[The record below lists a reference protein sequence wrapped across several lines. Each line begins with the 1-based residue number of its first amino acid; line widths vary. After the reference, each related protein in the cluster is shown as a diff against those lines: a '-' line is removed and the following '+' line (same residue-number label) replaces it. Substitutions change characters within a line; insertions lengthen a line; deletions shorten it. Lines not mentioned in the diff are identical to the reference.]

1 MPKDKAAKERRKYCH
16 CTPTCTSKTTR
27 TIRLR
32 HYRKAK
38 IPFEE
43 ASPSVTGTE
52 SGDEGPIPT
61 ITDHGVRDPSPE
73 DNLKEMDDGYLGS
86 GSEYEDDQM
95 DDLGQEA
102 VNSDDE
108 LDQEYEEPKVDIA
121 EEFVEGTTVEHGN
134 SERDDSECDEWKEF
148 DEEAEAGWFDNLSES
163 DRLSE
168 LDDMLESDD
177 LAADADEAEGWQN
190 RLSFFRIQM
199 TQATRIF
206 FFRKRIFN

>member
-1 MPKDKAAKERRKYCH
+1 MPKNKTTKERRKYCH

-43 ASPSVTGTE
+43 APPSVTGTE

-61 ITDHGVRDPSPE
+61 VINHDVRNLSPA
-73 DNLKEMDDGYLGS
+73 DKEMDDGYPGS

-95 DDLGQEA
+95 DGLGQEA
-102 VNSDDE
+102 VNSQDE
-108 LDQEYEEPKVDIA
+108 LEQEYEAPRVDIA
-121 EEFVEGTTVEHGN
+121 EEFAEGTMLEDGN
-134 SERDDSECDEWKEF
+134 LEGEDSEFDEWKEF
-148 DEEAEAGWFDNLSES
+148 DEEAEAGWSDNLSES

-177 LAADADEAEGWQN
+177 LAADFYEAEGWQN
-190 RLSFFRIQM
+190 RLYFFLG
-199 TQATRIF
+199 F
-206 FFRKRIFN
+206 K